1 MAGRVFV
8 FFNCDADKNESSM
21 NIFYNDTTFK
31 DTIISRKRL
40 LQKIKTENAE
50 GRIKIE
56 GDNLAKI
63 EEIIMSGDPVEA
75 SDLITYGA
83 IKAFKSV

>member
-8 FFNCDADKNESSM
+8 FFNCDAEKSESSM
-21 NIFYNDTTFK
+21 NIFYNDTVFK

-40 LQKIKTENAE
+40 LQKVKTEIKE

-56 GDNLAKI
+56 DSDLSKV
-63 EEIIMSGDPVEA
+63 EEFIMKGDPVGA
-75 SDLITYGA
+75 SEFITYGA
-83 IKAFKSV
+83 IKAFKSM